1 MMLFLFGTS
10 YAAMVIAAWSVDL
23 VFGWLRLIPQYRPVP
38 MAGMHFKL
46 DYTGVLDLLLLLM
59 AALLAWRHV
68 RMAEE
73 E

>member
-1 MMLFLFGTS
+1 
-10 YAAMVIAAWSVDL
+10 
-23 VFGWLRLIPQYRPVP
+23 
-38 MAGMHFKL
+38 MHFKL